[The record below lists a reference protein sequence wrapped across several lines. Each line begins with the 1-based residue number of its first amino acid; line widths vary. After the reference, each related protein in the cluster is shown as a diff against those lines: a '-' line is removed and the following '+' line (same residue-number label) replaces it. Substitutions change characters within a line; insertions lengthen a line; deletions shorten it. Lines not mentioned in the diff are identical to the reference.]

1 LIRILALKGRYIKH
15 RSDALSGLRKPLFTI
30 TQGVAL
36 GWYVTPFQGE
46 EIRLP
51 KQGEY
56 NGWGCRSFIEYFLN
70 LDYAEEDEDDDFK
83 VFFSSYSSF
92 SA

>member
-1 LIRILALKGRYIKH
+1 
-15 RSDALSGLRKPLFTI
+15 
-30 TQGVAL
+30 
-36 GWYVTPFQGE
+36 
-46 EIRLP
+46 
-51 KQGEY
+51 
-56 NGWGCRSFIEYFLN
+56 LN